1 MYHCKTLQMPKL
13 IKEEAHRYWPV
24 NKEIITSQKFSH
36 LLPMEQN
43 VLKNYAY
50 LLLHIYIGLVISK
63 KAFELINIYK

>member
-24 NKEIITSQKFSH
+24 NKEDITSQKFSH

-43 VLKNYAY
+43 FCADKLCISAAAH
-50 LLLHIYIGLVISK
+50 LHWPG
-63 KAFELINIYK
+63 NC